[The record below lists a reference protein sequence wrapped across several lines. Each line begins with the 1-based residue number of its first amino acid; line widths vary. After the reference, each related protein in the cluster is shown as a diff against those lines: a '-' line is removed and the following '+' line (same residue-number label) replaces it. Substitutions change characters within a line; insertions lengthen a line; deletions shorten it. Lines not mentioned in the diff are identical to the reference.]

1 MSLKEF
7 NEVIGYEDVKIEL
20 ERIIDMMKNP
30 KNYSD
35 LGVTTT
41 KGLLLHGEPGVGKT
55 LLSKC
60 FIKAS
65 KRPVFT
71 IRKDLPDGDFVK
83 FIKSTFE
90 KAKESAPSIV
100 FLDDMDKFAN
110 GDEDHKNSEE
120 FVTIQSCIDDCKEYE
135 VFVIA
140 TTNVLDAVPDSLLR
154 VGRFDKTI
162 VVENPTGEDAAKI
175 IKHYLKDKKCS
186 KDVDYKQIAKLLDG
200 KSCASL
206 ETVINEAG
214 VYAGYEKRKEISMND
229 LVRSIMR
236 IIYKSPEKI
245 KPNTSNE
252 TLKQLAYHEAGH
264 ALVGEILEPGSINLV
279 TIKEHDGDVGGF
291 TSYTNNP
298 NYFSNKKFME
308 NRVMSLLAGRAA
320 NEIVFGITDV
330 GSTSD
335 IDRAFDIIKRF
346 VAQYCEY
353 SFSDYHEFYRK
364 EVELFKNNV
373 STIIS
378 YEVERYY
385 QKTKQILIQNKD
397 KLDKLA
403 NLLLEKKTLIESQV
417 QAVLVSE

>member
-71 IRKDLPDGDFVK
+71 IRKDLPDGDFIK
-83 FIKSTFE
+83 FIKNSFE
-90 KAKESAPSIV
+90 EAKLKEPSIV

-110 GDEDHKNSEE
+110 GDRDHRNAEE
-120 FVTIQSCIDDCKEYE
+120 FVTIQSCIDGCKDYE

-140 TTNVLDAVPDSLLR
+140 TTNDLDAVPDSLLR

-175 IKHYLKDKKCS
+175 IKHYLQGKKCS

-200 KSCASL
+200 RSCAAL

-214 VYAGYEKRKEISMND
+214 VYAGYEKRKEISMDD

-236 IIYKSPEKI
+236 IVYKSPEKI
-245 KPNTSNE
+245 NPKSSKE
-252 TLKQLAYHEAGH
+252 VLDQIAYHEAGH
-264 ALVGEILEPGSINLV
+264 ALVGEILEPGSVNLV
-279 TIKEHDGDVGGF
+279 TIKEHDGNIGGF
-291 TSYTNNP
+291 TSYTNNDD
-298 NYFSNKKFME
+298 YFANKKYME
-308 NRVMSLLAGRAA
+308 NRVMSLLAGKAA
-320 NEIVFGITDV
+320 NEIVFGTTDV
-330 GSTSD
+330 GSYYDLTQ
-335 IDRAFDIIKRF
+335 AFHVVKRF
-346 VAQYCEY
+346 VLEYCEY
-353 SFSDYHEFYRK
+353 GFNTYSDFSHRGFE
-364 EVELFKNNV
+364 ELKDNE
-373 STIIS
+373 TRLIS
-378 YEVERYY
+378 YEIERYY
-385 QKTKQILIQNKD
+385 QETRKILIQNRD

-403 NLLLEKKTLIESQV
+403 KLLLKNKTLIESQV